1 MYRPRARGY
10 AEDMARDDYDD
21 GYDNAADLDRE
32 GIPTLEEPVNVDE
45 GMIPPGDSPRGADEF
60 GTTAAEQRRGESL
73 AQRDAQTEP
82 DVGPGGAG
90 ERATERMIADGDEGP
105 GDVDDEKDVVA
116 EEAAQPGTAPSA
128 EEAAVRAD
136 R

>member
-1 MYRPRARGY
+1 MYQHQCAGY
-10 AEDMARDDYDD
+10 GPGMARDDHDD

-45 GMIPPGDSPRGADEF
+45 GMIPPGDSPRAADEF

-73 AQRDAQTEP
+73 AQRDAQREP
-82 DVGPGGAG
+82 EVGGATDG
-90 ERATERMIADGDEGP
+90 TTNADRMLADGDDGP

-116 EEAAQPGTAPSA
+116 EEIDQPGTAPSA
-128 EEAAVRAD
+128 EEAAVRTES
-136 R
+136 